1 VPERTQP
8 MAAAVPASQPVPEP
22 RKGRI
27 AGNVGALRKALGA
40 TPPPAAAEKKEIAR
54 PALRRPSVLFV
65 DDEERVLNALASVF
79 NDQYEVETFTG
90 GRAALERLKQR
101 RFHVLVSDQRMPE
114 MVGVELLRE
123 AKTLAPGT
131 VRLLLTGYSDLAAI
145 VGSVNESEVF
155 RFVSKPWQEED
166 LKATLAEAVDVAIA
180 LEVAALAPAPA
191 IPADSTVL
199 VMGEPALARG
209 VRELAKSAYQVRE
222 APGMDAALELLA
234 AEEVAVLVCD
244 IDGAGDPA
252 ALLRVLKEQSPRTQL
267 IAVSAAAD
275 SEQVIGL
282 INEARIVRFLAKPVN
297 LSLLQSAL
305 GAALQRAARVRKTPE
320 WLRSEA
326 AKKRREA
333 SAAERSLLGRLK
345 GLGGRFA
352 AVLRG

>member
-1 VPERTQP
+1 
-8 MAAAVPASQPVPEP
+8 
-22 RKGRI
+22 
-27 AGNVGALRKALGA
+27 
-40 TPPPAAAEKKEIAR
+40 
-54 PALRRPSVLFV
+54 
-65 DDEERVLNALASVF
+65 
-79 NDQYEVETFTG
+79 
-90 GRAALERLKQR
+90 
-101 RFHVLVSDQRMPE
+101 
-114 MVGVELLRE
+114 
-123 AKTLAPGT
+123 
-131 VRLLLTGYSDLAAI
+131 
-145 VGSVNESEVF
+145 
-155 RFVSKPWQEED
+155 
-166 LKATLAEAVDVAIA
+166 
-180 LEVAALAPAPA
+180 
-191 IPADSTVL
+191 
-199 VMGEPALARG
+199 
-209 VRELAKSAYQVRE
+209 VRELAKSAYEVRE